1 MMIRDIIVLSRPL
14 QWVKNLFVFVPLFFS
29 GRLMSFTNWDEL
41 VWTFIAFSLVSS
53 SIYVINDSIDAK
65 EDRLHPLKC
74 HRPIACGAVSVRTAA
89 VVAMAYLLASGVIA
103 WLLLGAKVTAIIGAY
118 FVMNLAYCLKLKQ
131 IAILDILIISIGFV
145 LRILVGGVA
154 ADIVLSYWIVLMT
167 FLLTLFLALAKRR
180 DDVLI
185 YEREQIK
192 ARSNISHYNM
202 TFVNQSMSVISAV
215 MIVCYVMY
223 TVSPE
228 VVTRLDTHYL
238 YLTTLF
244 VVAGVLRYM
253 QISFVEQQS
262 GDPTKVLLRDY
273 FLKFCV
279 LAWAVSFLII
289 LYA

>member
-1 MMIRDIIVLSRPL
+1 MVRDIIILSRPA
-14 QWVKNLFVFVPLFFS
+14 QWIKNLFVFIPLFFS
-29 GRLMSFTNWDEL
+29 GRLLSFTNWENL
-41 VWTFIAFSLVSS
+41 IGTFIAFSLASS
-53 SIYVINDSIDAK
+53 SIYVINDWMDEK

-74 HRPIACGAVSVRTAA
+74 HRPIASGAVSKPMAA
-89 VVAMAYLLASGVIA
+89 MVALVYFLASGAIA
-103 WLLLGAKVTAIIGAY
+103 WFLLGAKMTGIIGIY
-118 FVMNLAYCLKLKQ
+118 FVMNLAYCFKLKH

-154 ADIVLSYWIVLMT
+154 ADIVLSQWIVLMT

-185 YEREQIK
+185 YEGEHIMP
-192 ARSNISHYNM
+192 RSNISHYNM
-202 TFVNQSMSVISAV
+202 TFVNQSMSVLAAV

-253 QISFVEQQS
+253 QITFVEQKS
-262 GDPTKVLLRDY
+262 GDPTRILLHDAIIK
-273 FLKFCV
+273 LCV

-289 LYA
+289 LYV